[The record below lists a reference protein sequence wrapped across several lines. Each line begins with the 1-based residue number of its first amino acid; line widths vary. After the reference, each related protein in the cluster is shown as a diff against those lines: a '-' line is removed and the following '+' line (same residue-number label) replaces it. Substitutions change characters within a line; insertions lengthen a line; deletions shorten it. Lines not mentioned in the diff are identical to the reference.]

1 MSERNI
7 TLSEIPTHIDR
18 VHDGAES
25 FTVMKNGKPY
35 ARLIPPESRTC
46 TGAELAEAL
55 RGIALT
61 PEESKAWR
69 RDLANARRKLKPVRD
84 KWKS

>member
-1 MSERNI
+1 MCQQTI

-25 FTVMKNGKPY
+25 FIVMKNGKPY
-35 ARLIPPESRTC
+35 ARLVPPESRSC

-55 RGIALT
+55 RGITLS
-61 PEESKAWR
+61 PKESKAWK
-69 RDLANARRKLKPVRD
+69 RDLRRARRILKPARD